1 MVVGYIWR
9 IKSAERTMR
18 WLEDVWRESSLTIH
32 KLQFVGMI
40 TKLKKEMKDAM
51 VVSGWTV
58 KRRATRK
65 RLPWLWLDSS
75 YTRPKPFVFHCFFL
89 CVWSLFFFL

>member
-1 MVVGYIWR
+1 MINISPVCILDQLGRSWSEVFFFYLVDIMRTILMVVDYIWR

-40 TKLKKEMKDAM
+40 TKL
-51 VVSGWTV
+51 
-58 KRRATRK
+58 
-65 RLPWLWLDSS
+65 
-75 YTRPKPFVFHCFFL
+75 
-89 CVWSLFFFL
+89 

>member
-1 MVVGYIWR
+1 MKFFFYLVDTMRTILMVVGYIWR

-40 TKLKKEMKDAM
+40 TKI
-51 VVSGWTV
+51 
-58 KRRATRK
+58 
-65 RLPWLWLDSS
+65 
-75 YTRPKPFVFHCFFL
+75 
-89 CVWSLFFFL
+89 

>member
-1 MVVGYIWR
+1 MRIILMVVGYIWR

-40 TKLKKEMKDAM
+40 TKL
-51 VVSGWTV
+51 
-58 KRRATRK
+58 
-65 RLPWLWLDSS
+65 
-75 YTRPKPFVFHCFFL
+75 
-89 CVWSLFFFL
+89 